1 MNSRNFKTH
10 AVLLTLFAFFPMA
23 LEAEPLKAQLVGEQL
38 QFEAPDFQFLSAESQ
53 QRLHDGATVIYA
65 FRINVSMTKNGDAL
79 LALTYHCVFSYDI
92 FEEKYRVVRLEPGY
106 RSASHLT
113 ETAARAL
120 CIRSLEVPTAKLNAS
135 MPFWVSIE
143 YRQEEPHVA
152 GSRGDSTS
160 LLDTLV
166 DIFSQRSRKS
176 PPVDM
181 LRGGPFRL
189 EELRKSK

>member
-1 MNSRNFKTH
+1 MYKRNIKTQ
-10 AVLLTLFAFFPMA
+10 AILLLLLAFTPGM
-23 LEAEPLKAQLVGEQL
+23 LKAESLKAQLIGEQI
-38 QFEAPDFQFLSAESQ
+38 QFIAPEFHFLSEEST

-65 FRINVSMTKNGDAL
+65 FRVNVSTTKNGDAM

-92 FEEKYRVVRLEPGY
+92 LEEKYRVVRQEPGF

-113 ETAARAL
+113 EPAAREL
-120 CIRSLEVPTAKLNAS
+120 CIRSLEVPAARLQATSA
-135 MPFWVSIE
+135 FWITIE
-143 YRQEEPHVA
+143 YRQEEPQA
-152 GSRGDSTS
+152 ARSSADSRS

-176 PPVDM
+176 PPSDS

-189 EELRKSK
+189 DEMRKTK

>member
-1 MNSRNFKTH
+1 MCERNIKTR
-10 AVLLTLFAFFPMA
+10 AVLLLLLVFAPKA
-23 LEAEPLKAQLVGEQL
+23 LDAESLKAQLVGEQI
-38 QFEAPDFQFLSAESQ
+38 QFVAPEFRFLSEESN

-65 FRINVSMTKNGDAL
+65 FRVNVSTTKNGEAM

-92 FEEKYRVVRLEPGY
+92 FEEKYRVVRQEPGF

-113 ETAARAL
+113 EPAAREL
-120 CIRSLEVPTAKLNAS
+120 CIRSLEVPAAKLHATTA
-135 MPFWVSIE
+135 FWITIE
-143 YRQEEPHVA
+143 YRQEEPQA
-152 GSRGDSTS
+152 ARSPGDSRS

-176 PPVDM
+176 APADA

-189 EELRKSK
+189 DEIRKTK

>member
-1 MNSRNFKTH
+1 MYERSFKTR
-10 AVLLTLFAFFPMA
+10 AVLLLLFAFIPKA
-23 LEAEPLKAQLVGEQL
+23 LNAESLKAQLVGEQI
-38 QFEAPDFQFLSAESQ
+38 QFIAPEFRFISEESN

-65 FRINVSMTKNGDAL
+65 FRINVSGTKNGDAL

-92 FEEKYRVVRLEPGY
+92 FEEKYRMVRLEPGF

-113 ETAARAL
+113 EPAAREL
-120 CIRSLEVPTAKLNAS
+120 CIRSLEVPAAKLHS
-135 MPFWVSIE
+135 TMQFWIAIE
-143 YRQEEPHVA
+143 YRLEPTPA
-152 GSRGDSTS
+152 SRSKDDSRS

-176 PPVDM
+176 PPADA

-189 EELRKSK
+189 EDMRKSK